1 MRSKAVRFSV
11 IILIIIVLLL
21 LPLLMK
27 DKGHPALV
35 GPDLSEVVFSEISFK
50 NRQENLQLSGMLLLP
65 EGEGPF
71 PTVIIIHGSGT
82 SRRNSVWY
90 LSVASHLQQ
99 HGIAVLLPDK
109 RGSEKSEGKWLGAS
123 FEELAT
129 DTISAMEFVKHQQMF
144 ESSTIGLLG
153 MSQGGWIAPVVAA
166 QSDNVS
172 FVVSMSGAAVTPE
185 EQLLHE
191 EIYNIAPYTYT
202 FLARLIA
209 PISTRVLMKKEF
221 FIPTAGF
228 DPISYWKDVHVPVF
242 FALGGNDENVPV
254 DASIQRLKE
263 NNLNQV
269 TIKTYPDG
277 GHAIR
282 DIQTNELNKEYLND
296 LVQFIKTVK
305 Q

>member
-1 MRSKAVRFSV
+1 MKRALIGSSIV
-11 IILIIIVLLL
+11 ISIIVILLL
-21 LPLLMK
+21 IPLVLK
-27 DKGHPALV
+27 DKSHPALI
-35 GPDLSEVVFSEISFK
+35 GPDLSEIEYSEIFFK
-50 NRQENLQLSGMLLLP
+50 NGHENLQLSGMLLIP

-90 LSVASHLQQ
+90 LSVAQHLQQ

-129 DTISAMEFVKHQQMF
+129 DTISAIEFVKHQ
-144 ESSTIGLLG
+144 EILEYSTIGVLG

-166 QSDNVS
+166 KTDNVS
-172 FVVSMSGAAVTPE
+172 FVVSMAGSAVTTK

-202 FLARLIA
+202 FIAKLIA
-209 PISTRVLMKKEF
+209 PISSRALMKKDF
-221 FIPTAGF
+221 FLPTAGF
-228 DPISYWKDVHVPVF
+228 DPIPYWKHVDVPVF
-242 FALGGNDENVPV
+242 IALGGGDENVPV
-254 DASIQRLKE
+254 EESIRRLKE
-263 NNLNQV
+263 NNLNHF
-269 TIKTYPDG
+269 TIKVYPDG

-282 DIQTNELNKEYLND
+282 DIQTNKMNEEYLND
-296 LVQFIKTVK
+296 LVKFVEEID
-305 Q
+305 